1 MNSFAENIE
10 KENDLPNYPAEGSD
24 YIDADGLGWNVDH
37 VEDGVIKM
45 ELLESQTEFFSLREF
60 NDKFTE
66 V

>member
-10 KENDLPNYPAEGSD
+10 KENDLPNFPAEGSD
-24 YIDADGLGWNVDH
+24 YIDADGLGWIVDH

-45 ELLESQTEFFSLREF
+45 EVISPQYEYFSLREF

-66 V
+66 A